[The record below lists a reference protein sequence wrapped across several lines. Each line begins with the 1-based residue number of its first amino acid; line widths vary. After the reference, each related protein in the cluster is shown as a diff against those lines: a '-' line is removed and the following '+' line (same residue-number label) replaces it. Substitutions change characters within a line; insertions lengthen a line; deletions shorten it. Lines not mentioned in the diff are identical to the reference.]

1 MTVNGFSIIGTPAM
15 ESLLSMP
22 DLVVNNI
29 LPNRVM
35 QWMSR
40 EDIGRKLIYTSPCR
54 DKSEIKGSLHLHY
67 IITDI
72 YDNTAVL
79 ALESYDYEPLKSY
92 DYEKKQ

>member
-22 DLVVNNI
+22 DIVVNNI
-29 LPNRVM
+29 LPNGVKQRM
-35 QWMSR
+35 GR
-40 EDIGRKLIYTSPCR
+40 EHIGRELIYSSFFE
-54 DKSEIKGSLHLHY
+54 DGSRIRGLLHLHY

-72 YDNTAVL
+72 YGNTAVL
-79 ALESYDYEPLKSY
+79 ALKSY

>member
-35 QWMSR
+35 QRMSR
-40 EDIGRKLIYTSPCR
+40 EDIGMKLIYS
-54 DKSEIKGSLHLHY
+54 SSFEGGSRIRGLLHLHY

-79 ALESYDYEPLKSY
+79 ALESYDYEKR
-92 DYEKKQ
+92 Q

>member
-1 MTVNGFSIIGTPAM
+1 M

-35 QWMSR
+35 QRMSR
-40 EDIGRKLIYTSPCR
+40 EDIGMKLIYSSPCR
-54 DKSEIKGSLHLHY
+54 DESGIRGHLHLHY

-72 YDNTAVL
+72 YDNTAVV